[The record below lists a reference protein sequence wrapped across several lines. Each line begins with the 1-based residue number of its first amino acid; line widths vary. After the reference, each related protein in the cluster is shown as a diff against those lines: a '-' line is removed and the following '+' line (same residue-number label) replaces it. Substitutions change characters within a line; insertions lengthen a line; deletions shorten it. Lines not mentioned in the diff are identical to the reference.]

1 MLLTHCFIQV
11 EYLETQYGPT
21 KCYKA
26 VESDTSKGMQ
36 ECTSNNLVEGDVF
49 TLKCNGPQ
57 GYPYPKTTW
66 WKNDVAITQS
76 NNGLDPTIDASG
88 TLGDK
93 QYLPFFIILLYYM
106 AFYLIY

>member
-57 GYPYPKTTW
+57 GI
-66 WKNDVAITQS
+66 NILRSSAENS
-76 NNGLDPTIDASG
+76 N
-88 TLGDK
+88 
-93 QYLPFFIILLYYM
+93 
-106 AFYLIY
+106 